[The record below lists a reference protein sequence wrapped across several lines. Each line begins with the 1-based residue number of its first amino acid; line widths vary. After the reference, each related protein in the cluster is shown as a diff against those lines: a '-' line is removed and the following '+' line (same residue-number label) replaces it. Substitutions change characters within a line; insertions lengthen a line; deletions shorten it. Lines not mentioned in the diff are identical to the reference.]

1 MIRGSNSFLATG
13 CPGKGVAHVGL
24 TGAQPDFAYQDVGE
38 GDGFAAGSDGQFSGR
53 GVGGQGIELN
63 LPFALLIGLRGFGL
77 VGEPDLYRSSW
88 CSLSPN
94 GCRHIALKYT
104 MIGKDFRDT

>member
-1 MIRGSNSFLATG
+1 MIRGSYSFLATG

-38 GDGFAAGSDGQFSGR
+38 GDGFVTRNHGQFR
-53 GVGGQGIELN
+53 GGGVSGQGIELN
-63 LPFALLIGLRGFGL
+63 LPFTLLIGLRGFGL

-94 GCRHIALKYT
+94 GCRHIALKHT